1 MDGALRGA
9 AKVVA
14 KSRAAIALRLL
25 FPIALLEV
33 ALWSPLPIGVLCG
46 VCAIWYITWQLW
58 QAASDARSLG
68 LDLRGL
74 LRESWLLGTTLLLAV
89 CDSRRRL
96 FLRLV
101 APSLGTSAPLACGR
115 SLRLLGVPARVHVA
129 VLLSADVA
137 RSGFEGQL
145 PAIVRRGIRG
155 GSPAQPQPH
164 LRHLLRRSRLHRHL
178 RS

>member
-33 ALWSPLPIGVLCG
+33 ALWSPLPLGVLCG

-68 LDLRGL
+68 LELRGL
-74 LRESWLLGTTLLLAV
+74 LRESWLLGTTLLLA
-89 CDSRRRL
+89 
-96 FLRLV
+96 LRFS
-101 APSLGTSAPLACGR
+101 PPLI
-115 SLRLLGVPARVHVA
+115 SPARCIV
-129 VLLSADVA
+129 
-137 RSGFEGQL
+137 SGDFSTPGM
-145 PAIVRRGIRG
+145 RW
-155 GSPAQPQPH
+155 
-164 LRHLLRRSRLHRHL
+164 
-178 RS
+178 